1 MPRFLA
7 YLSLQLLVVAGLAPL
22 ALAQDLTVQA
32 FYGRYQGSGIAQ
44 NRDSL
49 YFGVTVRDFD
59 VLIGADGPGF
69 FVEWTSVIRGGGDP
83 ANPGVR
89 RKVSRA
95 AFDPAATPGI
105 FRAREQGDPL
115 RGEAYGWARIKD
127 QTLTVHLM
135 AIREDGGYEI
145 QTYDRTLTGAGMD
158 LRFVRV
164 SDGES
169 VREVNG
175 KLVKIAN

>member
-1 MPRFLA
+1 MPRLLA
-7 YLSLQLLVVAGLAPL
+7 SLLLPLAVLAGLAPV
-22 ALAQDLTVQA
+22 ALAQDLSVQA
-32 FYGRYQGSGIAQ
+32 FYGRFQGSGIAQ

-59 VLIGADGPGF
+59 VVIGADGPGF

-83 ANPGVR
+83 ANPDVR
-89 RKVSRA
+89 RKVSRIS
-95 AFDPAATPGI
+95 FDPTAKPRV

-115 RGEAYGWARIKD
+115 GGEAFGWARIKD
-127 QTLTVHLM
+127 QTLTLHFM
-135 AIREDGGYEI
+135 GIREDGGYEI
-145 QTYDRTLTGAGMD
+145 QSYDRTLTGAGMD
-158 LRFVRV
+158 LRFVRL
-164 SDGES
+164 SDGEP